1 MEPRSQRGLSHWLP
15 WLVLALALAGC
26 SNPNATPPPGN
37 PHSATVTWKASTSKV
52 SGYHVYRATK
62 QDEQPGLLAV
72 ASPDA
77 TQYVDTAVEAGH
89 TYYYSVKSFGPDG
102 VESISSEEVTATIPA
117 N

>member
-1 MEPRSQRGLSHWLP
+1 M
-15 WLVLALALAGC
+15 
-26 SNPNATPPPGN
+26 
-37 PHSATVTWKASTSKV
+37 TWKASTSKV

-102 VESISSEEVTATIPA
+102 LESISSEKVTATIPA